1 MIVHL
6 KIWANTKFSKALMKE
21 IVIQGQ
27 NKHHCKNQNKYPS
40 RELCEYYYLCLHKK
54 KKFRISHSLFSRVNS
69 IVFHHAR
76 FKTNSYIL

>member
-6 KIWANTKFSKALMKE
+6 KIWANTKFSKALIKE

-54 KKFRISHSLFSRVNS
+54 KSLGYH
-69 IVFHHAR
+69 IHYLAE
-76 FKTNSYIL
+76 